1 SRESN
6 GLQQW
11 FGDAFDGHI
20 FEACKRL
27 VKRAKTGVNKS
38 IQPTTISWA
47 LAPPALQS
55 IAQITLWPSRD
66 YLLFFRPFSLP
77 SFDAS
82 QSRCR
87 AHSRRRKFGR
97 KERSSSVSRRQQI
110 AKVRRGPDRQT

>member
-1 SRESN
+1 RESN

-20 FEACKRL
+20 FEGCKRL

-47 LAPPALQS
+47 LARVALQS
-55 IAQITLWPSRD
+55 LAQISPLPARD
-66 YLLFFRPFSLP
+66 YLLFFDSFSLP

-82 QSRCR
+82 P
-87 AHSRRRKFGR
+87 
-97 KERSSSVSRRQQI
+97 SRRQSRSGRRKIFRKSTSAARNSRQI
-110 AKVRRGPDRQT
+110 AKVRRGSDRQT